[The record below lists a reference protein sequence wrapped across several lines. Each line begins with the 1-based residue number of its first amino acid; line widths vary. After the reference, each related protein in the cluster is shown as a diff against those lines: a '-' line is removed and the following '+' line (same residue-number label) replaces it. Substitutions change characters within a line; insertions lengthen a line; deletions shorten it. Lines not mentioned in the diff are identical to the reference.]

1 MKSENKQYYL
11 ELAKDL
17 SLFTAGIFTGP
28 FIDFALLMKKH
39 APILHKKIFQ
49 KINEKIEFYKEVR

>member
-1 MKSENKQYYL
+1 MKSDDRQYFL

-17 SLFTAGIFTGP
+17 GLFTAGIFTGP

-39 APILHKKIFQ
+39 APILHKKISQ